1 MSGLTVAWVLGLGLP
16 LLGVHWVSIGLSRAL
31 RTYSRSLLEEV
42 CEQHKR
48 PERADEIAHT
58 DERTERSCEI
68 LAVLTGLTLA
78 ALLGALIARDY
89 PGRSGEVVVGVALVL
104 SAIGYMAA
112 GVSGRAYAETILD
125 AGWPVAVMIRK
136 FMTPATTVALA
147 LEELVYRRS
156 RPKGNGSRPA
166 SVEVELH
173 HSYHEDDQE
182 DADLPEAT
190 REMLERAVDLTH
202 RDVSE
207 IMTPRSNILELPA
220 SISADEAARTFVQS
234 GLSRIPLYGE
244 HRDDI
249 VGILYAKDLFA
260 QLIPGDSQTI
270 PSPRKLVRAAL
281 FVPETK
287 NATELLEEFRHRRVQ
302 MAIVLDEYGAV
313 AGLITLEDLLE
324 EVVGAIDD
332 EHDIPTPED
341 EVVAIDDSQYEVN
354 ASMPLEDLNDRL
366 DLNLP
371 TDGDFQ
377 TVGGLAFDA
386 LGRVPEVGAC
396 FRSQG
401 VEFTVL
407 EVVDHAIR
415 KLRLDLKP
423 TTEPVGH

>member
-1 MSGLTVAWVLGLGLP
+1 MSGLTLGWVLGLGLP
-16 LLGVHWVSIGLSRAL
+16 LLGVHWVSIGLSRAF

-42 CEQHKR
+42 CEAHGR
-48 PERADEIAHT
+48 PERADEIAHS
-58 DERTERSCEI
+58 DEKSERACEI

-78 ALLGALIARDY
+78 ALLGALIARAF
-89 PGRSGEVVVGVALVL
+89 PGRPGEAVVGVALLL
-104 SAIGYMAA
+104 SAVGYVAA

-125 AGWPVAVMIRK
+125 AGWPLAVFIRK
-136 FMTPATTVALA
+136 LMTPATTVALE
-147 LEELVYRRS
+147 LEELAYRRS
-156 RPKGNGSRPA
+156 KPKGNGSRPA

-173 HSYHEDDQE
+173 HSYHEDDQDE
-182 DADLPEAT
+182 TDLPEAT
-190 REMLERAVDLTH
+190 REMLERAVELAH

-207 IMTPRSNILELPA
+207 IMTPRSNLMELPA
-220 SISADEAARTFVQS
+220 NVSALEAAQTFVNT

-249 VGILYAKDLFA
+249 VGVLYAKDLFA
-260 QLIPGDSQTI
+260 RLIDGGDQDRLA
-270 PSPRKLVRAAL
+270 PRKLVRAAL
-281 FVPETK
+281 FVPESK

-302 MAIVLDEYGAV
+302 MAIVLDEYGV
-313 AGLITLEDLLE
+313 VSGLITLEDLLE

-341 EVVAIDDSQYEVN
+341 AVVEVDQAKYEVN

-386 LGRVPEVGAC
+386 IGRVPEVGAR
-396 FRSQG
+396 FRSSG

-423 TTEPVGH
+423 STEPVRP

>member
-1 MSGLTVAWVLGLGLP
+1 M
-16 LLGVHWVSIGLSRAL
+16 
-31 RTYSRSLLEEV
+31 
-42 CEQHKR
+42 
-48 PERADEIAHT
+48 
-58 DERTERSCEI
+58 
-68 LAVLTGLTLA
+68 
-78 ALLGALIARDY
+78 
-89 PGRSGEVVVGVALVL
+89 L
-104 SAIGYMAA
+104 SAIGYVAA

-125 AGWPVAVMIRK
+125 AGWPLAVLIRK

-156 RPKGNGSRPA
+156 KPKGNGSRPA

-173 HSYHEDDQE
+173 HSEDDQDE
-182 DADLPEAT
+182 ADLPEAT
-190 REMLERAVDLTH
+190 REMLERAVDLAH

-207 IMTPRSNILELPA
+207 IMTPRSNIVELPA
-220 SISADEAARTFVQS
+220 NLSAYEAAQTFITT

-249 VGILYAKDLFA
+249 VGVLYAKDLFA
-260 QLIPGDSQTI
+260 KLIDGGPGN
-270 PSPRKLVRAAL
+270 PPPLPRKLVRATL

-313 AGLITLEDLLE
+313 SGLITLEDLLE
-324 EVVGAIDD
+324 EVVGSIDD

-341 EVVAIDDSQYEVN
+341 AVVEVEDAKYEVN

-386 LGRVPEVGAC
+386 IGRVPEVGAT
-396 FRSQG
+396 FRAEG

-407 EVVDHAIR
+407 EVLDHSIR

-423 TTEPVGH
+423 STEPVGP